1 MAEDNTTSTRID
13 AFLWNRVSQGYTR
26 VVKDEPPFES
36 WRAWRAGHKNH
47 KPVPYL
53 TPASSPFREPSSER
67 DGASTASDAVA
78 VAEIATQGSSSSC
91 GARRYDTTADVR
103 TVTAPPTLAAT
114 GAGSMTSSSSGT
126 TVTSYSE
133 CAAAGSRR
141 GVGAVAG
148 VTGNGAG
155 DCRWEEEAEEEL
167 EYEEATVPTTA
178 LTSPPNSQ
186 EWALPF
192 STFGSQQS
200 QLSASQGTSRSMST
214 TVTGQE
220 RFRQRQISFKFNAP
234 EDMELA
240 VIHCTFSRV
249 EDVKNF
255 SKHGVSTRITH
266 GRPYSRFS
274 LLEPQLKIDYA
285 KNPS

>member
-1 MAEDNTTSTRID
+1 M
-13 AFLWNRVSQGYTR
+13 
-26 VVKDEPPFES
+26 VKDEPPFES

-53 TPASSPFREPSSER
+53 TPASSPVREPPSER
-67 DGASTASDAVA
+67 DGVSTASAAVA
-78 VAEIATQGSSSSC
+78 VAVIATQGSSSSC

-103 TVTAPPTLAAT
+103 TVTAPPTLAAA
-114 GAGSMTSSSSGT
+114 GAGSITSSSSGT

-141 GVGAVAG
+141 GVGVVAG

-167 EYEEATVPTTA
+167 EYEEPTVLTTA
-178 LTSPPNSQ
+178 LTGPPNSQ

-192 STFGSQQS
+192 SSFGSQQS

-214 TVTGQE
+214 SANGRE

-234 EDMELA
+234 EDMELS
-240 VIHCTFSRV
+240 VINCTFARV
-249 EDVKNF
+249 KDVENF
-255 SKHGVSTRITH
+255 SKHGVPPRIIH

-274 LLEPQLKIDYA
+274 LLEPELKIAYA
-285 KNPS
+285 ENPS